1 MCNHLPNMAGENICY
16 EVMDVCVGAMRGG
29 AGGGGSLAH
38 VYRARFSAIGAAD
51 LLRACVEI
59 TVHL

>member
-1 MCNHLPNMAGENICY
+1 MAGENICY